1 MYDLS
6 SSMATN
12 ISWKG
17 EVKTEDQS
25 TLFISFD
32 KPNNGGFPCSLCYF
46 PLKSMLIKT
55 YLDLLSCFFLI
66 IITNRKVIDFK
77 GIG

>member
-17 EVKTEDQS
+17 EVKIEDQG

-32 KPNNGGFPCSLCYF
+32 KPNNGGFPHSLCYF

-55 YLDLLSCFFLI
+55 YLALLSWFFFL
-66 IITNRKVIDFK
+66 NCHYK
-77 GIG
+77 

>member
-17 EVKTEDQS
+17 EVKTENQS

-32 KPNNGGFPCSLCYF
+32 KPNKGGFPCSLCYF
-46 PLKSMLIKT
+46 PSKACSSKLISP
-55 YLDLLSCFFLI
+55 SCPGFVLI
-66 IITNRKVIDFK
+66 IITNRKGIDFK
-77 GIG
+77 GMG